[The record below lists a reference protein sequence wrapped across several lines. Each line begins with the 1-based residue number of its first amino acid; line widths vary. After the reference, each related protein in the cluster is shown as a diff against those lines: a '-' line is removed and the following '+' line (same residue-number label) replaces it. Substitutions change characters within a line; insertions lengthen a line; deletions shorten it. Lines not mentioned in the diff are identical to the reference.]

1 MKLASIFK
9 KLSMALVGLVGVAL
23 LAGATFEQ
31 ISRIKARRDYPPLG
45 RMIDIGGRRI
55 QLDCRG
61 KGSPTVVFESGLGT
75 SGSLDWWRVHDRI
88 AATTRAC
95 VYSRA
100 GMMWSDPAPEP
111 RDGNAMAEDL
121 HKTLSM
127 SGETFPIVLVA
138 QSAGGLIAMIY
149 TRRFPTEIAGLVM
162 VDTSYPDQDRI
173 GRAIRGQKSDERPSM
188 LGYRLDQALIWTG
201 GYRLSTLLFPRK
213 GADFP
218 QGQLLA
224 YHAYEPTSFSEWVNE
239 EAAWDATLAEAD
251 GTHEWGNR
259 PVYVMTGSVWPT
271 DPSLTAD
278 VANALRKAWRKAHD
292 EQASWSTVSHHEV
305 IPDGLHM
312 LQLQKPDAVV
322 NGVLWVVDKVRAG
335 TPTAQSPATSRPSGR
350 DRPIPSDGSID
361 NLQRGSKR

>member
-9 KLSMALVGLVGVAL
+9 KLSMALVALVGVAM

-31 ISRIKARRDYPPLG
+31 MSRIKARRDYPPLG

-127 SGETFPIVLVA
+127 SGEAFPIVLVA

-149 TRRFPTEIAGLVM
+149 TRRFPTEVAGLVM
-162 VDTSYPDQDRI
+162 VDSYFVFRVGQ
-173 GRAIRGQKSDERPSM
+173 RG
-188 LGYRLDQALIWTG
+188 
-201 GYRLSTLLFPRK
+201 
-213 GADFP
+213 
-218 QGQLLA
+218 
-224 YHAYEPTSFSEWVNE
+224 
-239 EAAWDATLAEAD
+239 
-251 GTHEWGNR
+251 
-259 PVYVMTGSVWPT
+259 GS
-271 DPSLTAD
+271 L
-278 VANALRKAWRKAHD
+278 
-292 EQASWSTVSHHEV
+292 
-305 IPDGLHM
+305 
-312 LQLQKPDAVV
+312 
-322 NGVLWVVDKVRAG
+322 
-335 TPTAQSPATSRPSGR
+335 GR
-350 DRPIPSDGSID
+350 DIGGS
-361 NLQRGSKR
+361 GPPP

>member
-9 KLSMALVGLVGVAL
+9 KLSIAFVGLAGVAL

-31 ISRIKARRDYPPLG
+31 IGRINARRDYPPPG

-75 SGSLDWWRVHDRI
+75 TGSLDWWRVHDQI

-100 GMMWSDPAPEP
+100 GMMWSDPAPGP

-127 SGETFPIVLVA
+127 SGEAFPIVLVA

-149 TRRFPTEIAGLVM
+149 TRRFPTEVVGLVM
-162 VDTSYPDQDRI
+162 VDTSNPDQDRI
-173 GRAIRGQKSDERPSM
+173 VRAIRGQSGGAPPM
-188 LGYRLDQALIWTG
+188 LLNRLEQVLGWTG
-201 GYRLSTLLFPRK
+201 GYRLYSLLFTREETDYPPDQRS
-213 GADFP
+213 
-218 QGQLLA
+218 A
-224 YHAYEPTSFSEWVNE
+224 YHAYSPTSFFEWVNE

-251 GTHEWGNR
+251 GPHEWGNR
-259 PVYVMTGSVWPT
+259 PVYVMTGGVWPT
-271 DPSLTAD
+271 DPSLTPE
-278 VANALRKAWRKAHD
+278 VANALRRAWRSMHD

-305 IPDGLHM
+305 IPDGLHV

-322 NGVLWVVDKVRAG
+322 KGVLWVVDKLKAG
-335 TPTAQSPATSRPSGR
+335 KPADQSPAVPGESH
-350 DRPIPSDGSID
+350 
-361 NLQRGSKR
+361 